1 MKVIIYIYIY
11 IYIYICKGYI
21 YIYKG
26 YIRIYKG
33 YIYKGSETFI
43 SVRPLLTLSTHVA
56 SGILFIRTIF
66 IEFFYLGT
74 KATVEKCR
82 C

>member
-11 IYIYICKGYI
+11 IYVKVIYI

-26 YIRIYKG
+26 YIHIYKG

-43 SVRPLLTLSTHVA
+43 SVRPLLTLNTHVT
-56 SGILFIRTIF
+56 SGILVIRIIY
-66 IEFFYLGT
+66 IEFFYLGS